1 MNPLSAK
8 IRSRTALVVMVV
20 LFFAAGLIGPFRYA
34 MLYNFIPA
42 CMIGFAT
49 LIIYRKALRNSPAL
63 TICAIVAAAVVF
75 HWYNIAHFGVSFE
88 FDGKEYWSLARG
100 LAEGHGFS
108 GAVYRPPLYPAIV
121 GLFITA
127 GDARGLWVVIFQHA
141 IVLAATIGT
150 YALGRLFGFS
160 RGASLIAASLMAMN
174 SLLMQSAAFIMTEIV
189 FMALAFLCV
198 ASLKLVFES
207 PSTKR
212 AIIMGSA
219 FAAASYCRELLLPLF
234 ICGCMALAL
243 KKGKPGI
250 RAALLSLLVFI
261 SATAP
266 WCARNF
272 FLNGHYEMS
281 ASFGVQAF
289 TKATAFHLENPS
301 GLFYKRIEAPL
312 NNVLR
317 DMGRLPYAAP
327 KIPEDD
333 WQINR
338 VPHALMDSLRRYHGY
353 SFFAAS
359 DVLGKAAMEGFIKRP
374 VGYIYSIAQSFS
386 TLLFT
391 HRELYPSIKALL
403 PVDKNRLPPFIARMA
418 QGCVYVS
425 GFLFLL
431 FPLAALL
438 RKKTLPS
445 QWAPFYVVCMMYLLT
460 AAVQIGFTRYSVPWE
475 PLKILCAAFAVETAI
490 GALTKNRL
498 IS

>member
-1 MNPLSAK
+1 MNLPSEK
-8 IRSRTALVVMVV
+8 IRPWTAIVLIAAICCAALLVS
-20 LFFAAGLIGPFRYA
+20 PFQYA

-42 CMIGFAT
+42 CLIGLVT

-63 TICAIVAAAVVF
+63 TICALVAVAAVF
-75 HWYNIAHFGVSFE
+75 HWYNIVNFGVSFE

-100 LAEGHGFS
+100 LAEGRGFS
-108 GAVYRPPLYPAIV
+108 GAVYRPPLYPAMV
-121 GLFITA
+121 GQFITA
-127 GDARGLWVVIFQHA
+127 GDEWGLWVVIFQHA
-141 IVLAATIGT
+141 IVLAAAIGT
-150 YALGRLFGFS
+150 YALGRLFSFS
-160 RGASLIAASLMAMN
+160 KGASLIAVSFMAMN
-174 SLLMQSAAFIMTEIV
+174 SLLLQSAAFIMTEIV
-189 FMALAFLCV
+189 FMGLALVCLA
-198 ASLKLVFES
+198 ALKLLFES
-207 PSTKR
+207 PTTKR
-212 AIIMGSA
+212 AIVTGSA
-219 FAAASYCRELLLPLF
+219 FAAASYCRGLLLPLLF
-234 ICGCMALAL
+234 CGCMALVL

-250 RAALLSLLVFI
+250 RAAVLSLLVFFG
-261 SATAP
+261 ATAP

-272 FLNGHYEMS
+272 FLGGHYAMS
-281 ASFGVQAF
+281 AGFGVQAF

-301 GLFYKRIEAPL
+301 GRFYKRIEAPL

-317 DMGRLPYAAP
+317 DMGRFPYAAP

-353 SFFAAS
+353 SFFGAS
-359 DVLGKAAMEGFIKRP
+359 DALGKAALEGFIKRP
-374 VGYIYSIAQSFS
+374 VGYLSSIAHSFS
-386 TLLFT
+386 TLLFA
-391 HRELYPSIKALL
+391 HRELYPSIGALL

-445 QWAPFYVVCMMYLLT
+445 QWAPFCVVCMMYLLT
-460 AAVQIGFTRYSVPWE
+460 AAVQIGFTRYSIPWE

-490 GALTKNRL
+490 SATTKNRL
-498 IS
+498 TS